1 MIQGI
6 LDYLLIKAHFILLT
20 EEKILKN
27 VETEEYLQIYC
38 DKICEILSHD
48 NFFYTNPEFMKKIEA
63 ILYHKRF
70 EGRHN
75 HKLAMDFNDMIEAVR
90 KYKDLTIEEK
100 QEIIHDWIR
109 IEGENRNIPF
119 GKFLK
124 PSLSTVYECIKAD
137 SYYAILLLQ
146 NNQYIMENPFF
157 LLSTINLLTT
167 VYPAILISLDSDT
180 EEEKQTK
187 IEGLLKCYASVGIV
201 EDMIKDNK
209 NPSFSKFILKK
220 YLKTTRTNVEKVM
233 ECAKIKL
240 EEESIQLKKTKN

>member
-1 MIQGI
+1 MIQEI

-20 EEKILKN
+20 EEELLKN

-63 ILYHKRF
+63 ILSHKRF

-75 HKLAMDFNDMIEAVR
+75 HKLTMDFNDMIEAVR
-90 KYKDLTIEEK
+90 KYKDLAIEEK

-109 IEGENRNIPF
+109 IEVENRNIPF

-124 PSLSTVYECIKAD
+124 LSLSTVYEWITAD
-137 SYYAILLLQ
+137 SYYAMLLLQ
-146 NNQYIMENPFF
+146 NNQCTIENSFS

-167 VYPAILISLDSDT
+167 VYPVIFVSLDSDT
-180 EEEKQTK
+180 EAEKQTK
-187 IEGLLKCYASVGIV
+187 IEGLLKCYACVGIV
-201 EDMIKDNK
+201 EEMMKDDK
-209 NPSFSKFILKK
+209 KLSFSKYILKK

-233 ECAKIKL
+233 ECTKMEL